1 MSNTV
6 LALLPLALAYIM
18 FTLGTGLKP
27 SDFKVIINHPK
38 AFFVGLINQVIF
50 VPLVA
55 LAIILVMGPPPAIA
69 FGILLISFCP
79 GGVTSNMLT
88 YYAKGN
94 VALSIALTGV
104 VSLLSVITLPVF
116 ITLAFNHFMQDQAGS
131 ISAVKIGMVMF
142 LLTTL
147 PVSLGMFAR
156 HKFNRLMIR
165 KSGMLNGLASL
176 FFVLVVLAA
185 MISNWALLKSQLNSM
200 GLELMLII
208 MALFV
213 LSILTSKAF
222 RLSWFDTKT
231 ISIETSIQNST
242 TAITLAPIIMGST
255 VGLPAIAL
263 PAAVYGVLMYVIAL
277 PVIALIRNKTES
289 T

>member
-1 MSNTV
+1 MSNTA

-27 SDFKVIINHPK
+27 SDFKVIVNHPK
-38 AFFVGLINQVIF
+38 AFFVGLVNQVII

-55 LAIILVMGPPPAIA
+55 LAIVLVMGPPPAIA
-69 FGILLISFCP
+69 FGIMLISFCP

-94 VALSIALTGV
+94 VALSVALTGV
-104 VSLLSVITLPVF
+104 VSLLSVVTLPIL

-131 ISAVKIGMVMF
+131 ISAVKIGVVMF

-147 PVSLGMFAR
+147 PVTLGMLAR
-156 HKFNRLMIR
+156 YKFTNFMVRRGSI
-165 KSGMLNGLASL
+165 LNGLASI
-176 FFVLVVLAA
+176 FFVLIVFAA
-185 MISNWALLKSQLNSM
+185 IASNWDLLKSQLTSM
-200 GLELMLII
+200 GLELVLII

-213 LSILTSKAF
+213 LSILTSKALK
-222 RLSWFDTKT
+222 LSWFDTKT

-242 TAITLAPIIMGST
+242 TAITLAPIIMGTT

-277 PVIALIRNKTES
+277 PIIALIRNKN
-289 T
+289 

>member
-1 MSNTV
+1 MSNTA

-27 SDFKVIINHPK
+27 SDFKVIVNHPK
-38 AFFVGLINQVIF
+38 AFFIGLVNQVLF

-55 LAIILVMGPPPAIA
+55 FAVVILMSPPPVIA
-69 FGILLISFCP
+69 FGIMLISFCP

-94 VALSIALTGV
+94 VALSVALTGV
-104 VSLLSVITLPVF
+104 VSLLSVVTLPIL

-131 ISAVKIGMVMF
+131 ISAVKIGVVMF

-147 PVSLGMFAR
+147 PVTLGMLAR
-156 HKFNRLMIR
+156 YKFTDFMVRRSSI
-165 KSGMLNGLASL
+165 LNGLASV
-176 FFVLVVLAA
+176 FFVLIVFAA
-185 MISNWALLKSQLNSM
+185 IASNWSLVQSQIADIGLYLVVIILVLFAISIVISRAL
-200 GLELMLII
+200 
-208 MALFV
+208 
-213 LSILTSKAF
+213 

-242 TAITLAPIIMGST
+242 TAITLAPIIMGTTAS
-255 VGLPAIAL
+255 LPAIAL
-263 PAAVYGVLMYVIAL
+263 PAAIYGVLMYIIAI
-277 PVIALIRNKTES
+277 PVIALIRNKS
-289 T
+289 

>member
-1 MSNTV
+1 MSNIA

-27 SDFKVIINHPK
+27 SDFKVITNHPK
-38 AFFVGLINQVIF
+38 AFFIGLVNQVIF

-55 LAIILVMGPPPAIA
+55 LAVVLVMGPPPTIA
-69 FGILLISFCP
+69 FGIMLISFCP

-94 VALSIALTGV
+94 VALSVALTGV
-104 VSLLSVITLPVF
+104 VSLLSVITLPIL
-116 ITLAFNHFMQDQAGS
+116 ITLAFNRFMQDQAGS
-131 ISAVKIGMVMF
+131 ISAVKIGIVMF

-147 PVSLGMFAR
+147 PVTLGMLAR
-156 HKFNRLMIR
+156 YKFTNFMVRRSSI
-165 KSGMLNGLASL
+165 LNGLASI
-176 FFVLVVLAA
+176 FFVLIVFAA
-185 MISNWALLKSQLNSM
+185 IASNWDLLKSQLTSM
-200 GLELMLII
+200 GLELVLII

-213 LSILTSKAF
+213 LSILTSKALK
-222 RLSWFDTKT
+222 LSWFDTKT

-242 TAITLAPIIMGST
+242 TAITLAPIIMGTT

-277 PVIALIRNKTES
+277 PIIALIRNKN
-289 T
+289 